1 MKKSFSYE
9 RKIAYLLL
17 HQLFILLMVVCFF
30 IYEYQLLSGFK
41 NYLLI
46 YLIASCVFLIG
57 GVTFLLFATR
67 AELRLYKRRRKKS
80 LIDKVY
86 PEVIIGIVIILLLLF
101 GKIISTIRIAD
112 YTMAGLIIITDCITY
127 IMDTIFLIGYFNI
140 AHRII
145 GKRLKIESL
154 SFVVWS
160 LWKERKTG
168 KSLKDISRK
177 AKEQEKIRN
186 ALELIAIGQLDTTL
200 EMSEFH
206 GPELEMASY
215 INRIQE
221 GLKETVDKRIK
232 DEKMKADLITNVSHD
247 IKTPL
252 TSIVNYVELL
262 KREEL
267 NNENAK
273 NYIRIID
280 EKSQRLKQ
288 LTEDLVEIS
297 KISSGNIHLDIQ
309 TIDFLELLYQTAG
322 EFNERFENRNLTIIT
337 KLPPTSVHI
346 KADGRQL
353 YRALENLYAN
363 AAKYAMENTTIY
375 VELMR
380 LDKIAVFIIKNI
392 IDTNLQVTK
401 NSYEDLT
408 ERFVR
413 GEVSRTTEGSGLGL
427 SIAKSLTTLMG
438 GTFHILVD
446 KDTFAARITF
456 PLANDN

>member
-46 YLIASCVFLIG
+46 YLISSCVFLIG
-57 GVTFLLFATR
+57 GVVFLLLETR
-67 AELRLYKRRRKKS
+67 VELKTYQRRRKKTF
-80 LIDKVY
+80 IDRIY
-86 PEVIIGIVIILLLLF
+86 PEVIIGIVIVLLLIF
-101 GKIISTIRIAD
+101 GRIITTIQIAD
-112 YTMAGLIIITDCITY
+112 FTMAGLIIVTDCITY
-127 IMDTIFLIGYFNI
+127 IMDSIFLIGYFNI
-140 AHRII
+140 VHRII
-145 GKRLKIESL
+145 SKRLKIESI
-154 SFVVWS
+154 SFVLWS

-168 KSLKDISRK
+168 RSLKDISRK
-177 AKEQEKIRN
+177 AREQEKIRN

-206 GPELEMASY
+206 GTELEMASY

-221 GLKETVDKRIK
+221 GLKEIVDRRIR
-232 DEKMKADLITNVSHD
+232 DEKMKVDLITNVSHD

-273 NYIRIID
+273 GYIRIID

-297 KISSGNIHLDIQ
+297 KISSGNIHFDIQ
-309 TIDFLELLYQTAG
+309 TIDFVELLYQTAG

-337 KLPPTSVHI
+337 KLPPASVHI
-346 KADGRQL
+346 QADGRQL
-353 YRALENLYAN
+353 YRAMENLYAN

-375 VELMR
+375 VELMP
-380 LDKIAVFIIKNI
+380 LDKIVVFTIKNI
-392 IDTNLQVTK
+392 IDTKLQVTK
-401 NSYEDLT
+401 SNYEDLT

-446 KDTFAARITF
+446 KDTFVARITF

>member
-1 MKKSFSYE
+1 MKKSDSYE

-30 IYEYQLLSGFK
+30 IYEHQLLSGFK
-41 NYLLI
+41 NYLLA
-46 YLIASCVFLIG
+46 YLIFSCVFLIG
-57 GVTFLLFATR
+57 GVTFLFLATR
-67 AELRLYKRRRKKS
+67 AEIRIYKIRRKKTF
-80 LIDKVY
+80 IDRLY
-86 PEVIIGIVIILLLLF
+86 PEIVIAIVAVFLLLF
-101 GKIISTIRIAD
+101 GKLVATIHIEE
-112 YTMAGLIIITDCITY
+112 YTMAGLIIVTDCITY
-127 IMDTIFLIGYFNI
+127 IMDTVFLIGYFNI
-140 AHRII
+140 AQRII
-145 GKRLKIESL
+145 GKRFKIESL
-154 SFVVWS
+154 SFVLWS
-160 LWKERKTG
+160 IWKERKTG

-177 AKEQEKIRN
+177 AREQEKIKN

-200 EMSEFH
+200 DMSEFH
-206 GPELEMASY
+206 GSELEMASY

-221 GLKETVDKRIK
+221 GLKDTVDKRIK

-267 NNENAK
+267 DNENAK
-273 NYIRIID
+273 HYIRIID

-288 LTEDLVEIS
+288 LTEDLVEVS

-346 KADGRQL
+346 RADGRQL
-353 YRALENLYAN
+353 YRAIENLYAN
-363 AAKYAMENTTIY
+363 AAKYAMANTTIY
-375 VELMR
+375 VELMP
-380 LDKIAVFIIKNI
+380 LDKIVVFTIKNI

-401 NSYEDLT
+401 SNYEDLT

-438 GTFHILVD
+438 GTFHIMVD

>member
-1 MKKSFSYE
+1 MRKSDKYE
-9 RKIAYLLL
+9 RKWVYLLF
-17 HQLFILLMVVCFF
+17 HQLFILLMVMSFFVYEHQLVTSQNQNAVIHLIFGCFSFVGGIIFLF
-30 IYEYQLLSGFK
+30 I
-41 NYLLI
+41 
-46 YLIASCVFLIG
+46 
-57 GVTFLLFATR
+57 ATR
-67 AELRLYKRRRKKS
+67 QEIKIYKNRSKKIF
-80 LIDKVY
+80 LDKIY
-86 PEVIIGIVIILLLLF
+86 PEVLVGIVLILLLVF
-101 GKIISTIRIAD
+101 GKLISRIHIAD
-112 YTMAGLIIITDCITY
+112 FTLAGLIIVTFCIAY
-127 IMDTIFLIGYFNI
+127 VMDTIFIIGYFDI
-140 AHRII
+140 LRRII
-145 GKRLKIESL
+145 CKQLKLESL
-154 SFVVWS
+154 SFVLWS
-160 LWKERKTG
+160 IWKERKTG
-168 KSLKDISRK
+168 KSLKDISKK
-177 AKEQEKIRN
+177 AKEQEKIKN
-186 ALELIAIGQLDTTL
+186 ALELIAVGQLDTTL

-206 GPELEMASY
+206 GLELEMASY

-221 GLKETVDKRIK
+221 GLKETVDKRIR

-267 NNENAK
+267 YNENAK

-280 EKSQRLKQ
+280 EKAQRLKQ
-288 LTEDLVEIS
+288 LTEDLVEVS

-346 KADGRQL
+346 QADGRQL

-375 VELMR
+375 VELMP
-380 LDKIAVFIIKNI
+380 LDKIVVFIIKNI

-401 NSYEDLT
+401 SNYEDLT

-427 SIAKSLTTLMG
+427 SIAKNLTTLMG

-446 KDTFAARITF
+446 KDTFTARITF

>member
-401 NSYEDLT
+401 SSYEDLT

>member
-1 MKKSFSYE
+1 
-9 RKIAYLLL
+9 L
-17 HQLFILLMVVCFF
+17 
-30 IYEYQLLSGFK
+30 
-41 NYLLI
+41 
-46 YLIASCVFLIG
+46 
-57 GVTFLLFATR
+57 
-67 AELRLYKRRRKKS
+67 
-80 LIDKVY
+80 
-86 PEVIIGIVIILLLLF
+86 
-101 GKIISTIRIAD
+101 
-112 YTMAGLIIITDCITY
+112 
-127 IMDTIFLIGYFNI
+127 
-140 AHRII
+140 
-145 GKRLKIESL
+145 
-154 SFVVWS
+154 S
-160 LWKERKTG
+160 LWTERKTG

-177 AKEQEKIRN
+177 AREQEKIKN

-232 DEKMKADLITNVSHD
+232 DEKMKADLITNVSND

-346 KADGRQL
+346 QADGRQL

-380 LDKIAVFIIKNI
+380 LDKIVVFIIKNI

>member
-30 IYEYQLLSGFK
+30 IYEYQLLFGFK

-46 YLIASCVFLIG
+46 YLISSCVFLIG
-57 GVTFLLFATR
+57 GVTFLFLATR
-67 AELRLYKRRRKKS
+67 VEIRIYKRRKKKTF
-80 LIDKVY
+80 IDRIY
-86 PEVIIGIVIILLLLF
+86 PEILMAIVIALLLLF
-101 GKIISTIRIAD
+101 AKLIATIHIEE
-112 YTMAGLIIITDCITY
+112 YTLAGLIIVTDCITS
-127 IMDTIFLIGYFNI
+127 IMDTIFLIGYFNV
-140 AHRII
+140 ARRII
-145 GKRLKIESL
+145 CKQFKLESL
-154 SFVVWS
+154 SFILWS
-160 LWKERKTG
+160 VWKERKTG

-346 KADGRQL
+346 QADGRQL

>member
-30 IYEYQLLSGFK
+30 IYEYQFLFGFK

-46 YLIASCVFLIG
+46 YLISSCVFLIG
-57 GVTFLLFATR
+57 GVTFLFLATR
-67 AELRLYKRRRKKS
+67 VEIRIYKRRKKKTF
-80 LIDKVY
+80 IDRIY
-86 PEVIIGIVIILLLLF
+86 PEILMAIVIALLLLF
-101 GKIISTIRIAD
+101 AKLIATIHIEE
-112 YTMAGLIIITDCITY
+112 YTLAGLIIVTDCITY

-346 KADGRQL
+346 QADGRQL

-401 NSYEDLT
+401 SSYEDLT